1 MIQNNSYGGVQKLAE
16 TRAVYFVLG
25 SGSAILTDFGP
36 KVVTLCI
43 FFDELLKRDILGR
56 RSIKKG
62 VPKREKMKKFFI
74 FHFFIKNTALN
85 AK

>member
-1 MIQNNSYGGVQKLAE
+1 MGVQKLAE

-43 FFDELLKRDILGR
+43 FSRTFFKRHF
-56 RSIKKG
+56 RSQEHQKRG
-62 VPKREKMKKFFI
+62 PKTGKR
-74 FHFFIKNTALN
+74 
-85 AK
+85 